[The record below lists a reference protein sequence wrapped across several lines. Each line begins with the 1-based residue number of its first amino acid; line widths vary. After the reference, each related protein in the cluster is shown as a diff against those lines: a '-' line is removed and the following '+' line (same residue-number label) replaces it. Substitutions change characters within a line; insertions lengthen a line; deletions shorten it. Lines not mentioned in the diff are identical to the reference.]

1 MKTIFLILPFLL
13 ISCMNRQEH
22 PAPPQIMVLI
32 NGMPIKEDE
41 LRIRIHLEKS
51 KYDDESFSDPAR
63 FKKVKK
69 MVLDRMIENQII
81 IDWGE
86 KQGILLSNEEKV
98 VGIKRFKQGYTEK
111 EFELM
116 LEEKD
121 IPYILWSEIIEKN
134 LWAQKIIAQTVYE
147 PIKITHNQ
155 TFEHYQKNQS
165 RYEVDEQVRA
175 RHIVT
180 DSLDK
185 AQKIYAKLMNGENF
199 AKLAIVHSLSPDRSK
214 GGDLGYFARGTHP
227 IEFDEICFKLEIG
240 ETSPVVK
247 SPYGFHIFKLIDK
260 KPKGTIPFIEVKAEI
275 EKELIQ
281 KKATQIY
288 SKWIKEVRGQSQVRI
303 IEEALEAVKP

>member
-1 MKTIFLILPFLL
+1 MKKTLVIFILLL
-13 ISCMNRQEH
+13 ASCMNRQEH
-22 PAPPQIMVLI
+22 PAPPQVIALV
-32 NGMPIKEDE
+32 NGVPIKEDE
-41 LRIRIHLEKS
+41 LKIRINLEKS
-51 KYDDESFSDPAR
+51 KYDDESFSDPVR
-63 FKKVKK
+63 FNKVKK

-98 VGIKRFKQGYTEK
+98 VGIERFKKGYTEK

-121 IPYILWSEIIEKN
+121 IPYILWGEIIEKN

-147 PIKITHNQ
+147 PIKITHNEA
-155 TFEHYQKNQS
+155 FEHYQKNQD
-165 RYEVDEQVRA
+165 RYEINEQVRA

-199 AKLAIVHSLSPDRSK
+199 AKLAIIHSLSPDRSE

-260 KPKGTIPFIEVKAEI
+260 KPKGTVPFIEVKGEI
-275 EKELIQ
+275 EKELMQ

-288 SKWIKEVRGQSQVRI
+288 SKWIKEVQGQSQVRI
-303 IEEALEAVKP
+303 IEEALEEVKP